1 MINAFQNVITITRGD
16 DAYITIDITDI
27 LGNEYKLQAGDVV
40 TMYVKKPVDGGKL
53 ESQAILFQ
61 KVFDENGA
69 TTIESVDT
77 EGLDA
82 GVYKYGVKLA
92 KANGKVATIISPTD
106 FIVEE
111 GIA

>member
-1 MINAFQNVITITRGD
+1 
-16 DAYITIDITDI
+16 
-27 LGNEYKLQAGDVV
+27 
-40 TMYVKKPVDGGKL
+40 MYVKKPADGGKL

-69 TTIESVDT
+69 TTIESADT
-77 EGLDA
+77 EGLDV

-92 KANGKVATIISPTD
+92 KADGKVATIISPTD